1 MRFVFAVVA
10 LVWLCSAVFSR
21 KRLAAIKAKDGW
33 IGVAIASTSLLF
45 FLSMI
50 VLIGTVIYAGEM
62 YSYKPLDVAS
72 VFFFS
77 VMGLLFL
84 EFVFGMAFK
93 KRKDESKH

>member
-21 KRLAAIKAKDGW
+21 KRLAAIRAKDGW

-50 VLIGTVIYAGEM
+50 VLIGTVIYAGET
-62 YSYKPLDVAS
+62 YSYKPLDTS
-72 VFFFS
+72 SRIFFI
-77 VMGLLFL
+77 VMVILFL
-84 EFVFGMAFK
+84 EFVFGIAFK
-93 KRKDESKH
+93 KKRDGSKH